1 MKKTWVYLS
10 TAMLMNYGM
19 CSDHYM
25 DRSQFMKSSLQEQEN
40 MIISER
46 NYLEY
51 LETCYEVKELKE
63 KARKS
68 EQGVVEVAIEHSVGR
83 ANILAAKRG
92 MSAVGKVLTSDQ
104 SPFMVLGEA
113 IIGSDIPDD
122 ETLLRCLA
130 YYNPWRVL
138 IEAMEEVLS

>member
-10 TAMLMNYGM
+10 TAVLMNYGM

-25 DRSQFMKSSLQEQEN
+25 DRSEFMKCSLQEQEK

-51 LETCYEVKELKE
+51 LETCEEVRQLKE

-68 EQGVVEVAIEHSVGR
+68 GQGVVEVVIEHSVGR
-83 ANILAAKRG
+83 ANILTAKGG
-92 MSAVGKVLTSDQ
+92 MLAVGKVLMSDQ
-104 SPFMVLGEA
+104 SPFMVIGEA

-122 ETLLRCLA
+122 ETLLRCLN

-138 IEAMEEVLS
+138 IEAIV